1 MNVPFFQA
9 DWPEYVHY
17 VLTILLN
24 NFYSYFKFGA
34 MGTVT
39 GHELTHGFDNHGL
52 SCVCTIV
59 AVNADYL
66 LQVNCTMRM
75 VLSPHG
81 GPLPHNNSLIRERAV
96 LSISIQPT
104 QYNTNRS

>member
-1 MNVPFFQA
+1 
-9 DWPEYVHY
+9 
-17 VLTILLN
+17 
-24 NFYSYFKFGA
+24 

-39 GHELTHGFDNHGL
+39 GHELTHGFDNHGCL
-52 SCVCTIV
+52 YNI
-59 AVNADYL
+59 NADYL
-66 LQVNCTMRM
+66 LQVKRM